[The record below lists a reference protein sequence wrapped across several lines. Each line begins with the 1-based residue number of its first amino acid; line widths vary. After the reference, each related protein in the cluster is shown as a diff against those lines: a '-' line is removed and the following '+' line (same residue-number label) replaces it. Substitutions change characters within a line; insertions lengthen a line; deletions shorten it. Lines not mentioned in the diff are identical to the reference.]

1 MSHEAGDV
9 VYVRQIGDEFGPT
22 ELARGPWHPNAQHA
36 GAPAALL
43 GWALERELDGPGEQ
57 FARLTFDILRP
68 VPIQPLTVRAQR
80 TSGRRVGR
88 WEAAIEVGG
97 QVCMRARALSCA
109 TTGIGTSRTPA
120 GNGLPFPGLDRP
132 VRIPG
137 MLTHRS
143 FHYSAMEVKL
153 AAGTTSEAGPAA
165 AWMRLRCPLVAGT
178 PNSPLVRVLAAADF
192 GSGLAWELPFER
204 YEYLNADLSVH
215 LHRLPRGEWV
225 GVAASMTIEA
235 EGTGMVE
242 SVLYDTQGRV
252 GVALASLAVLGVRA
266 DSHHGR
272 EDGTLDHSV
281 ESHAVLTRHAP
292 ELA

>member
-1 MSHEAGDV
+1 VSHDAGDV
-9 VYVRQIGDEFGPT
+9 VYVRRGGDEFCPT

-68 VPIQPLTVRAQR
+68 VPIQPLSVRAQR
-80 TSGRRVGR
+80 TSGRTVGR
-88 WEAAIEVGG
+88 WEAAIEAGG
-97 QVCMRARALSCA
+97 QVCMRASALSCA
-109 TTGIGTSRTPA
+109 PTGIGTSRGPA
-120 GNGLPFPGLDRP
+120 SDRLPFPGLDQP

-137 MLTHRS
+137 MPIQRS

-153 AAGTTSEAGPAA
+153 AAGTTSAAGPAA
-165 AWMRLRCPLVAGT
+165 AWLRLRYPLVAGT

-192 GSGLAWELPFER
+192 GGGLAWELPFER
-204 YEYLNADLSVH
+204 YSYLNADLSVH

-242 SVLYDTQGRV
+242 SVLYDVHGRI
-252 GVALASLAVLGVRA
+252 GVALAGIAVLGARDTA
-266 DSHHGR
+266 SRHWGR
-272 EDGTLDHSV
+272 
-281 ESHAVLTRHAP
+281 AP